1 MADLQNFF
9 NSYIDDLNALG
20 FTRVT
25 KRIPGPL
32 GSNYLDIFTRGDIQI
47 LIEGGILKEIRVG
60 TRADITEMGK
70 DNLSNTKLRDIFKA
84 IDVKG
89 DIMSSG
95 PGVGPSEM
103 VDFKYWRA
111 NIELGLNIPF
121 LFQGESKESTPFYTQ
136 IYPDIVKLTQVS
148 DTYKNFNELSF
159 KDQLKQ
165 VGKEFKSAIFPKKR
179 EGTPIN
185 ETENLS
191 QAEQEVKTLSTDIF
205 ESKPKPNEGDS
216 PLNPALTE
224 SEEIVKSSETIESRG
239 PSLEGQIAPNSVPT
253 SEDVINPAKEEVK
266 AEATGSQSGTT
277 NITNYNTSTVN
288 ETVINQNNT
297 QNNIDDRKE
306 INNSEVTNVS
316 ELGGGTAFVNP
327 VNEVVEEKK
336 TESSTEEV
344 EDVGPVLNTPTAA
357 NVPITAQKVEEVSLD
372 DFLDPEYLE
381 ATNAYFG
388 KSSMV
393 NNPVNSSNVNVS
405 ESNNEKSESNT
416 ELNSTLNEISNNLTT
431 NTNTLNAVSNNA
443 SAAAAT
449 DVPITA
455 QKVEEVSLDDFLDPE
470 YLEATNAYFGK
481 SSETTI
487 NSDTTEGDQN
497 MVSNVANESI
507 NTESVTSNMTEVNT
521 GSGELEVNKTPVGL
535 DKAVAPINTVN
546 NTSTKVDSPVQNK
559 SEETKIDA
567 SSNPSEMTSSVTSE
581 TIVSNETNNQNMN
594 EGSSTTMNSSSI
606 GGSMPIDLS
615 EVASRLR
622 RLEDLLSGPLEVRVI
637 N

>member
-205 ESKPKPNEGDS
+205 ESKPEPNEGDS

-239 PSLEGQIAPNSVPT
+239 PSLEGQIEPNNVPT

-388 KSSMV
+388 KSS
-393 NNPVNSSNVNVS
+393 
-405 ESNNEKSESNT
+405 
-416 ELNSTLNEISNNLTT
+416 
-431 NTNTLNAVSNNA
+431 
-443 SAAAAT
+443 
-449 DVPITA
+449 
-455 QKVEEVSLDDFLDPE
+455 
-470 YLEATNAYFGK
+470 
-481 SSETTI
+481 ETTI

-497 MVSNVANESI
+497 MVSNVSNESI